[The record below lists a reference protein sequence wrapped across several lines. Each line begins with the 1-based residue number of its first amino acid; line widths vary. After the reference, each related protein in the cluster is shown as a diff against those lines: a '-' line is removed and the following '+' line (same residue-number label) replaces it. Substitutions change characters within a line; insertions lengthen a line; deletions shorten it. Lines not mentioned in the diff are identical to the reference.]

1 MKGLPLFLA
10 LGLTL
15 SGCNYNYYQGKQLE
29 AKGRYEEANLSYH
42 RAYTDSPGDDDFKTA
57 YLRTAER
64 TTEDLLIRYQQY
76 LDEGLMD
83 IAYARLEQAKNLTPE
98 HPVVVQ
104 ELRKWTQ
111 VLVAGKVDFTFESL
125 QKVVPLN
132 DEMVLMA
139 RINTADP
146 KKVLNVVIDNQT
158 KTFAAEDR
166 IYNLSQKDLIFYT
179 LNSIGVK
186 LKKDRTKVVRFVRF
200 VDLKIP
206 YPKDVNGNLTEISGI
221 PGEEVPLQPVDR
233 IYPYQELAHSSASQD
248 WTGMRGLSYSLTLE
262 GQRIKVESSNG
273 KIDYLPQMLYLN
285 KEERRIFVDFGSLEC
300 IQRKKGGIWTFRRTV
315 DPNRAYLNDL
325 KSNLAFSPYFFF
337 REGAYAFV
345 LAQG

>member
-1 MKGLPLFLA
+1 M
-10 LGLTL
+10 
-15 SGCNYNYYQGKQLE
+15 
-29 AKGRYEEANLSYH
+29 
-42 RAYTDSPGDDDFKTA
+42 
-57 YLRTAER
+57 
-64 TTEDLLIRYQQY
+64 
-76 LDEGLMD
+76 
-83 IAYARLEQAKNLTPE
+83 
-98 HPVVVQ
+98 
-104 ELRKWTQ
+104 
-111 VLVAGKVDFTFESL
+111 AGKVDFTLESL
-125 QKVVPLN
+125 QKVVPLT
-132 DEMVLMA
+132 DEMVLML

-186 LKKDRTKVVRFVRF
+186 LKKDRTRVVRFIRF

-206 YPKDVNGNLTEISGI
+206 YPKDVNGNLAEITATAAANG
-221 PGEEVPLQPVDR
+221 EVPLQPVDR
-233 IYPYQELAHSSASQD
+233 VYPYQELAQSSASQD
-248 WTGMRGLSYSLTLE
+248 WTGMRGLSYSLNLE
-262 GQRIKVESSNG
+262 GERIKVESSNG

-325 KSNLAFSPYFFF
+325 KANLAFSPYFFF

-345 LAQG
+345 LAHG